1 MERGPSLGREF
12 GWLWTAYA
20 TSMAGTWFALDAFP
34 LIAIRLL
41 DSSPAQ
47 VSLLS
52 AAGLA
57 GAALIAIPLGPW
69 VDRRRKRPVMI
80 GADLLRFAVLLS
92 LPVAHLAGVLTFL
105 QLVLVSIVVAASNV
119 VFTAAS
125 GACLKA
131 LVRPEHL
138 LSANGRFESTM
149 WTATAL
155 GPPSGGLAVG
165 AFGPLVTT
173 VVNAASFLLSAFG
186 IRAMGGEDA
195 PPAPKTARPFRPGDL
210 LDGWRRILGHPT
222 LRLLFFNTTLVNG
235 LIMATA
241 PLLAVLLLRDLGFA
255 PWQYGLAFGVPCL
268 GGLVG
273 SRLSRRLVPRYGQRR
288 VMVASG
294 ALRACWLVGLAF
306 VRPGPWGLVLVILV
320 EFGLITCV
328 GVFNPVLATYRLE
341 HSPADQVARVLSAWS
356 VTSSATIAALTASWG
371 LLAAV
376 TGPRTAV
383 AAAGVLILGTAFLL
397 PYRRRL
403 AAPDPVPAA
412 DRV

>member
-1 MERGPSLGREF
+1 
-12 GWLWTAYA
+12 
-20 TSMAGTWFALDAFP
+20 MAGTWFALDAFP

-57 GAALIAIPLGPW
+57 GAALIAIPLGSW

-195 PPAPKTARPFRPGDL
+195 PPAPKTALPFRPGDL

-320 EFGLITCV
+320 EFGLVTCV

-397 PYRRRL
+397 PHRRRL